1 MLVTSKGAPMLKTIG
16 LAVLALAVLGSR
28 AESAI
33 RCEGPLQVNRSG
45 KIFTPYCQDNYLA
58 QVARSY
64 GMRVSNSAIRNNPG
78 IKAEAC
84 RLVGAD
90 NRVRDICAGWRPE
103 FRGFRY

>member
-1 MLVTSKGAPMLKTIG
+1 MMKTLAP
-16 LAVLALAVLGSR
+16 AVLALAMLGTG
-28 AESAI
+28 AEAAI
-33 RCEGPLQVNRSG
+33 KCEGPLQVNRSG

-58 QVARSY
+58 EVARSY

-103 FRGFRY
+103 GRGFRY